1 MENVKNLCQVK
12 NRKFP
17 LPFFLGDL
25 SFRFPVGFFSVP
37 ALFEAKVPLKKNSN
51 KISNKIPQ
59 AGMALVLVPENI
71 MGTSWEHED
80 GLIWTGLLPEIVRPS
95 DPDIDDMYNV

>member
-1 MENVKNLCQVK
+1 
-12 NRKFP
+12 
-17 LPFFLGDL
+17 
-25 SFRFPVGFFSVP
+25 
-37 ALFEAKVPLKKNSN
+37 
-51 KISNKIPQ
+51 
-59 AGMALVLVPENI
+59 MALVLVPENI